1 MNICDDSDDCHHG
14 DDGDDD
20 DDDCHHD
27 DDGNCDY
34 GDEYI
39 CKEAPLHSSPPD
51 IVRQMVAYH
60 W

>member
-1 MNICDDSDDCHHG
+1 MIFICDESDDCHYGNDG
-14 DDGDDD
+14 DDG
-20 DDDCHHD
+20 D

-51 IVRQMVAYH
+51 IVRQMVGE
-60 W
+60 